1 MEDMFRKTI
10 FGNLTDE
17 EYEQMKVQAQE
28 KKEKMLKRKEKSFYH
43 CRIPDWTGQGG
54 MVDFWINEDGT
65 FESEDSR
72 IQDKEIRNGVKKFA
86 NDWV

>member
-1 MEDMFRKTI
+1 MREM

-17 EYEQMKVQAQE
+17 EYAEMT
-28 KKEKMLKRKEKSFYH
+28 KEGQQKRKEMLERKEKSFYH

-54 MVDFWINEDGT
+54 MVEFWINEDNS

-72 IQDKEIRNGVKKFA
+72 IQDKEIREGIEKLLY
-86 NDWV
+86 W